1 MNICNLIEINRSF
14 VSTGCPDKF
23 ATLRHRCRKE
33 GVTVGNLALAATWM
47 AMAQV
52 KYDPLKICTM
62 REMKIS
68 RFTDSTEISYKKN
81 MHNFSYFLKF
91 LSL

>member
-1 MNICNLIEINRSF
+1 MKYSVNVIEINRSF

-23 ATLRHRCRKE
+23 AMMRHRCRKE

-52 KYDPLKICTM
+52 RPLIFYKLKIG
-62 REMKIS
+62 MKQV
-68 RFTDSTEISYKKN
+68 
-81 MHNFSYFLKF
+81 
-91 LSL
+91 